1 MREQAIRNDKIP
13 IESTVEPGDSAR
25 IRKGRKRVPSPYV
38 GGLILKRSLIVLA
51 ALFLAAALFAQTV
64 PVPQGADLVDDFGD
78 GELSLFMDVSGGYA
92 ENLIINGGG
101 GLQYFGSTF
110 ALTAEVYLR
119 RDGIYDGNSANTST
133 GDVGGLYFWMESGGI
148 AYRIGNLLLR
158 GGRLPHYDAINSPYS
173 LFINGDGLSANL
185 LEIDYDDG
193 RFKYTS
199 RWIEL
204 NRDNDVETTTFDGG
218 YPDRGAN
225 LKNYSVRF
233 GNMNFGIQDAVV
245 YVDKTFDFEYF
256 VSPIPNYVIQ
266 EARRQT
272 GRPWSDGGEENNIIG
287 LFWTW
292 ERPAGLD
299 IHAQWLLD
307 DGNLYFLSPS
317 TFPTRQPFKM
327 AWAGGFSKETSLGT
341 FSFFHAGATKYT
353 FEPTYGKPGMEYG
366 YAYFPDTVFERK
378 SGAEDPIPFESMMLG
393 YKHGENNL
401 AFLGTWKGDI
411 AGFDLGASLE
421 FTVSGSKSPANAWQ
435 EANWHHNQ
443 GTELLYEDRLE
454 WKVLAA
460 LGATRKLGNF
470 LVYGGIA
477 AGYVFNEL
485 ELVVE
490 NRSGDGSTE
499 TPEYNS
505 IGIWK
510 PSDRSRFLWAATVGG
525 RYRLK
530 IK

>member
-1 MREQAIRNDKIP
+1 M
-13 IESTVEPGDSAR
+13 
-25 IRKGRKRVPSPYV
+25 
-38 GGLILKRSLIVLA
+38 KRSLIVLA
-51 ALFLAAALFAQTV
+51 ALFLVGALHAQTV
-64 PVPQGADLVDDFGD
+64 SVPQGADLVDDFGD

-92 ENLIINGGG
+92 DNVIVNGGG
-101 GLQYFGSTF
+101 GLQYFGSSL

-119 RDGIYDGNSANTST
+119 RDGIYDGNSANTAS
-133 GDVGGLYFWMESGGI
+133 GDVGGLYFWMESGGV

-158 GGRLPHYDAINSPYS
+158 GGRLPHYDAVDSPYS

-185 LEIDYDDG
+185 LEVDYNDG
-193 RFKYTS
+193 RFRYTS

-204 NRDNDVETTTFDGG
+204 NRDSDQETDTFTAQGG
-218 YPDRGAN
+218 FPDRGAN

-233 GNMNFGIQDAVV
+233 GDMSFGIQDAVV
-245 YVDKTFDFEYF
+245 YVDKIFDFEYF
-256 VSPIPNYVIQ
+256 ASPIPNYVIQ
-266 EARRQT
+266 EARRQG

-292 ERPAGLD
+292 ERPDGLD

-307 DGNLYFLSPS
+307 DGNLYFISPS

-327 AWAGGFSKETSLGT
+327 AWSGGFSKETPYGT
-341 FSFFHAGATKYT
+341 FSFHHAGVTKYT
-353 FEPTYGKPGMEYG
+353 YEPTYGLPGMEYG
-366 YAYFPDTVFERK
+366 YAYFPDTVFDRK
-378 SGAEDPIPFESMMLG
+378 SGDDEPIPFESMMLG

-401 AFLGTWKGDI
+401 AFLGTWKGDL
-411 AGFDLGASLE
+411 AGFGLGASLE

-435 EANWHHNQ
+435 EESWHENQ
-443 GTELLYEDRLE
+443 GTEFLNETPLE

-460 LGATRKLGNF
+460 VGATRKLGNF
-470 LVYGGIA
+470 LVYGGLA

-485 ELVVE
+485 ELVI
-490 NRSGDGSTE
+490 SDLTGDGSHE
-499 TPEYNS
+499 DNVYS
-505 IGIWK
+505 DIGIWK
-510 PSDRSRFLWAATVGG
+510 PSDTSRFLFAVTVGG